1 MRKFALVSDVI
12 GWLFIVGSFCAVVIF
27 VRDGFNRQSDQEKAN
42 YLQYKMERDRDF
54 QTFTDKTISL
64 LNSNL
69 SEIRDRQDSMSVR
82 LEEELSRQNK
92 AVKESATT
100 IDEAAQTVKATP
112 KVVETHT
119 VEHHTEV
126 ISDSELKRREK
137 VKAQWEK
144 YRQDKAE
151 WEKKYGKKK
160 RL

>member
-1 MRKFALVSDVI
+1 LISDVI

-42 YLQYKMERDRDF
+42 YIQYKMERDRDF
-54 QTFTDKTISL
+54 QAFTDKTIVL

-69 SEIRDRQDSMSVR
+69 AAIRNRQDSMSMR
-82 LEEELSRQNK
+82 LEEALSRQNQ

-100 IDEAAQTVKATP
+100 INEAAQTVKSTP

-126 ISDSELKRREK
+126 ISDSELRRREK
-137 VKAQWEK
+137 IKGQWDK

-151 WEKKYGKKK
+151 WDKKYGKKRAAPAK
-160 RL
+160 E